1 MNERQ
6 LPKYLLVKQKIL
18 EWLTQGRYKLDEMMP
33 SENEISELFRVSRQT
48 VRQTFSELENE
59 GWLIRVQGK
68 GTFVSNPQQFKTHHP
83 MTVGVITTY
92 ISDYIFPHIVRG
104 IEGEL
109 RSRGFRLLLASTD
122 NNKEKEKEALLNFM
136 NQPLSGLI
144 IEPTKSAQGNPN
156 VNQFLELQYRNIPF
170 LMIHEKY
177 PELSCPALMMN
188 DELGGFLATEHL
200 IQRGHRRIAGFF
212 KTDDLQGV
220 HRLKGFIRA
229 HQHYQ
234 VSLSPDMVI
243 QYDTENK
250 FQKPSIYAE
259 KLLQSSERPTA
270 CVCYNDELAIHLFDT
285 VRMAGLRI
293 PDDLSMIGYDD
304 SLLATATEIKLTTIP
319 HPKEEM
325 GKDAASLLLQWIKN
339 GEHDTN
345 PSNKLYQPSIIIRN
359 STKNCS

>member
-1 MNERQ
+1 
-6 LPKYLLVKQKIL
+6 
-18 EWLTQGRYKLDEMMP
+18 
-33 SENEISELFRVSRQT
+33 
-48 VRQTFSELENE
+48 
-59 GWLIRVQGK
+59 
-68 GTFVSNPQQFKTHHP
+68 
-83 MTVGVITTY
+83 
-92 ISDYIFPHIVRG
+92 
-104 IEGEL
+104 
-109 RSRGFRLLLASTD
+109 
-122 NNKEKEKEALLNFM
+122 
-136 NQPLSGLI
+136 
-144 IEPTKSAQGNPN
+144 
-156 VNQFLELQYRNIPF
+156 
-170 LMIHEKY
+170 
-177 PELSCPALMMN
+177 
-188 DELGGFLATEHL
+188 
-200 IQRGHRRIAGFF
+200 
-212 KTDDLQGV
+212 
-220 HRLKGFIRA
+220 
-229 HQHYQ
+229 
-234 VSLSPDMVI
+234 MVI

-293 PDDLSMIGYDD
+293 PDDLSMVGYDD